1 MRTPSGPTLIPH
13 TSPCTSSSL
22 ARKMS
27 LSSPKTGP
35 CRGSLL
41 SGLAPRLR
49 GLDQP
54 QQGGPDDR
62 RAEETLFLSGR
73 IRVNGRGGD
82 EGLSADD
89 PRQQAGVEGGGVGPQ

>member
-1 MRTPSGPTLIPH
+1 MSAEEDIRLEEFTFWRPAQRGWMRTPSGPTLIPH

-73 IRVNGRGGD
+73 IRV
-82 EGLSADD
+82 
-89 PRQQAGVEGGGVGPQ
+89 